1 MEYQSETIG
10 ALAAALAKAQS
21 KFTFA
26 AKSAEAPLLSKGRDG
41 KTYQSGKRT
50 YADLQS
56 IIDAVREGLTSNGIA
71 VIQAPMPSKKD
82 GILLRTTL
90 AHESGEW
97 IASELE
103 LPNDRMGGVQGMGSA
118 LTYARRYALAAMVG
132 IAQDD
137 DDGETAMAE
146 VRKAEKLKHEA
157 ERAQAKANNPTPP
170 TKKQFDA
177 FWALMKQRHPEA
189 KTKEELVNI
198 AYSEAGNFT
207 GREIRSVYD
216 MTKDEVSDFLNA
228 CNNPD
233 NIPDNP
239 FM

>member
-1 MEYQSETIG
+1 MEYQSEKIG
-10 ALAAALAKAQS
+10 ALAAALAKAQAG
-21 KFTFA
+21 FTFA
-26 AKSAEAPLLSKGRDG
+26 AKASEAPILSKGKDG

-56 IIDAVREGLTSNGIA
+56 VLDAVREGLTANGIA

-82 GILLRTTL
+82 GIMLRTTL

-137 DDGETAMAE
+137 DDGETAMQE
-146 VRKAEKLKHEA
+146 SRKAQNQ
-157 ERAQAKANNPTPP
+157 RVQQTRQQATVSNPNAPSP
-170 TKKQFDA
+170 EMFR
-177 FWALMKQRHPEA
+177 ALMATLTERGCKDREDYLA
-189 KTKEELVNI
+189 EL
-198 AYSEAGNFT
+198 SDFF
-207 GREIRSVYD
+207 GREVKSSKEL
-216 MTKDEVSDFLNA
+216 TKTEVAEYLNA
-228 CNNPD
+228 CNGVQ
-233 NIPDNP
+233 DNP
-239 FM
+239 L

>member
-1 MEYQSETIG
+1 MEYQSEKIG
-10 ALAAALAKAQS
+10 ALAAALAKAQAG
-21 KFTFA
+21 FTFA
-26 AKSAEAPLLSKGRDG
+26 AKSAEAPILSKGKDG

-56 IIDAVREGLTSNGIA
+56 VLDAVREGLTANGIA

-82 GILLRTTL
+82 GIMLRTTL

-118 LTYARRYALAAMVG
+118 LTYARRYALAAMAG

-146 VRKAEKLKHEA
+146 SRKAEKQRVQQTRQQAA
-157 ERAQAKANNPTPP
+157 ESNH
-170 TKKQFDA
+170 DA
-177 FWALMKQRHPEA
+177 PSAEMFRALMATLTERGC
-189 KTKEELVNI
+189 KEREEYLAELSAFFRREVKSSKELTRAEI
-198 AYSEAGNFT
+198 SE
-207 GREIRSVYD
+207 Y
-216 MTKDEVSDFLNA
+216 LNA
-228 CNNPD
+228 CNGAAQ
-233 NIPDNP
+233 DNP
-239 FM
+239 F